1 MTPTEKLITHMAR
14 IQTTTDAPHIL
25 LATHVLN
32 DIRFPSWSG
41 SGKYGQHHYG
51 YGGLAQHVLEVFEI
65 ALQVRNYH
73 VEGKDDYVKNYL
85 LSEEKVFLACIYHD
99 AGKMWDYQPV
109 QNVLSQPGWAPAVVT
124 DYSNWEKTQHSR
136 NIHHVSRSASL
147 WSQVAKDV
155 NSNFFDEI
163 LHAIL
168 SHHGQRAWGSPVA
181 PNSRLAWLLHLSD
194 SLSARLDDCDTFDG
208 VK

>member
-1 MTPTEKLITHMAR
+1 MTPKEKLLAHMTR

-25 LATHVLN
+25 LATYVLN
-32 DIRFPSWSG
+32 NPKFPIWSG
-41 SGKYGQHHYG
+41 SGKPGQHHYG
-51 YGGLAQHVLEVFEI
+51 YGGLSQHVLEVAEI
-65 ALQVRNYH
+65 GLVNREYYVKNKSY
-73 VEGKDDYVKNYL
+73 YVKNYE
-85 LSEEKVFLACIYHD
+85 LSEEKIFLACVYHD
-99 AGKMWDYQPV
+99 AGKMWDYTPEY
-109 QNVLSQPGWAPAVVT
+109 NNND
-124 DYSNWEKTQHSR
+124 DYEKVDYNIWSKTQHSR

-155 NSNFFDEI
+155 EEPFFDEI

-194 SLSARLDDCDTFDG
+194 SMSARLDDCDTFDG

>member
-1 MTPTEKLITHMAR
+1 MSD
-14 IQTTTDAPHIL
+14 IQNRTNAPHIL

-32 DIRFPSWSG
+32 DDRFYIWSG
-41 SGKYGQHHYG
+41 SGKVGQHHYG

-65 ALQVRNYH
+65 ALAVRNYY
-73 VEGKDDYVKNYL
+73 VESKDDYVKNCL
-85 LSEEKVFLACIYHD
+85 LSEEKVFLACIFHD
-99 AGKMWDYQPV
+99 AGKMWDYQPI
-109 QNVLSQPGWAPAVVT
+109 QNILNLPGLTPTVT
-124 DYSNWEKTQHSR
+124 INYNEWEKTQHSR

-147 WSQVAKDV
+147 WSQVAKDIDQT
-155 NSNFFDEI
+155 FFDEI

-194 SLSARLDDCDTFDG
+194 SMSARLDDCDTFDG